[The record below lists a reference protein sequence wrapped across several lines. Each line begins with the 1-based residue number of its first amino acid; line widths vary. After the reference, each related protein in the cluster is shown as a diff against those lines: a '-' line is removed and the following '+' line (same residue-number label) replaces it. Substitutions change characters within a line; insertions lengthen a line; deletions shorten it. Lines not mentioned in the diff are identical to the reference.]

1 MRSLWK
7 GAVSFGLVHIPVKLY
22 PATRSKD
29 VSFNQLHEVCGSRIR
44 YKRFCPHCNV
54 EVTQESIVRG
64 YEYDKDKYV
73 IVSDEELDQLPVA
86 GTKTIEIK
94 QFVRL
99 EEIDPVFYDKTY
111 YLEPAD
117 GGGKAYALLRQALR
131 QTGRIAIAVVV
142 LRTKGSLCTLRVG
155 GDALV
160 METMFYPDEIR
171 PTAALTGLDEHPDLV
186 EQELSLAVQLVESLT
201 EPFAPDRYDDE
212 YRRALTALIND
223 KIRGEEI
230 AIAPV
235 AAPTGKVADLM
246 AALRASLQATANN
259 GHGTPIGHETQNDNG
274 MQNHHETQTHHGTQN
289 GHVPAPETAHGPT
302 SEQPV
307 FVPGEFGQRPR
318 PWRNE
323 DAAPGGP

>member
-29 VSFNQLHEVCGSRIR
+29 ISFNQLHELCGSRIR

-54 EVTQESIVRG
+54 EVTQDSILRG

-73 IVSDEELDQLPVA
+73 IVSDEELEQLPAA
-86 GTKTIEIK
+86 GAKTIEIK

-131 QTGRIAIAVVV
+131 QTGRIAIAMVV

-155 GDALV
+155 GDALI

-171 PTAALTGLDEHPDLV
+171 ATAALSGLDQHPELS
-186 EQELSLAVQLVESLT
+186 EQEMSLAVQLIDNLT

-230 AIAPV
+230 AVAPV
-235 AAPTGKVADLM
+235 AAPTAKVADLM
-246 AALRASLQATANN
+246 AALRASLQATD
-259 GHGTPIGHETQNDNG
+259 GYGRVTQN
-274 MQNHHETQTHHGTQN
+274 TQN
-289 GHVPAPETAHGPT
+289 GGGPPNGHPPTPVPATELQPEAVGISSGKDGRGP
-302 SEQPV
+302 
-307 FVPGEFGQRPR
+307 GHNGR
-318 PWRNE
+318 
-323 DAAPGGP
+323 